1 MSELN
6 IMDDNFQS
14 VYQPF
19 GEGNAFPGL
28 LSVLVVI
35 DQRSMPDT
43 HKVIA
48 FGGNVN
54 SMRGRHSA
62 SVGFIVCVASCL
74 GVGAGCLCVC
84 VCGCVW
90 LWLWLCKPMPDGW
103 EPRGGWGNR
112 FSMDRD
118 GVRKENLAY
127 CFVPGVN
134 VLMGSFL
141 YPSQNS
147 DNTLLFASVIV
158 NITTSHLHVPFVE
171 VSSPCVNPHVH
182 PRCAISFL
190 TGGVSCGTD
199 GPLPNGG
206 DLQLVVHA
214 CTAMGSRPYRR

>member
-84 VCGCVW
+84 VCVCVAVCGCGCGCANPC
-90 LWLWLCKPMPDGW
+90 LTA
-103 EPRGGWGNR
+103 GNPVVAGATGFQWIATVCAR
-112 FSMDRD
+112 RTWRTASC
-118 GVRKENLAY
+118 LA
-127 CFVPGVN
+127 
-134 VLMGSFL
+134 
-141 YPSQNS
+141 
-147 DNTLLFASVIV
+147 
-158 NITTSHLHVPFVE
+158 
-171 VSSPCVNPHVH
+171 
-182 PRCAISFL
+182 
-190 TGGVSCGTD
+190 
-199 GPLPNGG
+199 
-206 DLQLVVHA
+206 
-214 CTAMGSRPYRR
+214 